1 MDAGLGEGIG
11 NGDKSN
17 SQFALL
23 ALHEAERAGVEVDY
37 RTWALARAYWED
49 CQNADGSWDVYI
61 GPEKPKGNVNW
72 IQTIPGKGW
81 NLLWRIYG
89 PEQAWYDK
97 KWRPSEI
104 EEVK

>member
-1 MDAGLGEGIG
+1 VTSIDE
-11 NGDKSN
+11 S
-17 SQFALL
+17 
-23 ALHEAERAGVEVDY
+23 VV
-37 RTWALARAYWED
+37 
-49 CQNADGSWDVYI
+49 QNADGSWDVYI

-72 IQTIPGKGW
+72 IQSIPGKGW

-104 EEVK
+104 ELVK